1 MALTKLDIVE
11 QIQDPVLASPR
22 INPLRSQKPYLKLL
36 RGRSRPVMMY
46 W

>member
-11 QIQDPVLASPR
+11 QISRTVLASPR

-36 RGRSRPVMMY
+36 RGRSRPGMMY